1 MSAQS
6 VRERPFAVLVA
17 AMAINTGALIGLFT
31 SAPMYEATA
40 SVVVTADATAK
51 PDATSAPDLGRVTA
65 TAVTDLRSSGALATS
80 EGSDVTLVDSSVD
93 ESHLLVATAT
103 ADSRE
108 TAESLV
114 RTVGEL
120 ARTQIES
127 GTPGVTAKF
136 AGTPAVVSGHTVSA
150 ARILAFAGGA
160 GLLALAMIALFTPAA
175 RRPAEA
181 IAVAPRAPQAPPPPA
196 VNVLHLAPPGDLDDE
211 EDEEIDEIVV
221 PVRQPPAR
229 PSRQTG
235 RERTATIKRLV
246 QEDWVR
252 SGSNVPWTKQ
262 QTKAA
267 FERAERKLD
276 ATERSGDHGRA
287 ERTGSDD
294 RNDDWQ
300 RWGSGG

>member
-1 MSAQS
+1 MWAKS

-17 AMAINTGALIGLFT
+17 AMAINAGALIGLFT
-31 SAPMYEATA
+31 AAPVYEATA
-40 SVVVTADATAK
+40 SVVITADAAAK
-51 PDATSAPDLGRVTA
+51 PGAEPAPDLGQVAAR
-65 TAVTDLRSSGALATS
+65 AVTDLRSSDALTPS
-80 EGSDVTLVDSSVD
+80 EGSVLTLVDGSVD

-103 ADSRE
+103 ADSRA

-114 RTVGEL
+114 RNVGEV

-127 GTPGVTAKF
+127 GTTGVTAKF

-150 ARILAFAGGA
+150 ARILGFAGGA
-160 GLLALAMIALFTPAA
+160 GLLALLMINLFTPTA
-175 RRPAEA
+175 RRPAETV
-181 IAVAPRAPQAPPPPA
+181 AVTPRAHTSPPPSA
-196 VNVLHLAPPGDLDDE
+196 VGVLRLAPAGDLDDE
-211 EDEEIDEIVV
+211 DDHDEVVV

-235 RERTATIKRLV
+235 RERTASIKRLV

-252 SGSNVPWTKQ
+252 SGSNVAWTKQ

-276 ATERSGDHGRA
+276 ATERSGDQGRA
-287 ERTGSDD
+287 TRAGTDD

-300 RWGSGG
+300 RWGFGG